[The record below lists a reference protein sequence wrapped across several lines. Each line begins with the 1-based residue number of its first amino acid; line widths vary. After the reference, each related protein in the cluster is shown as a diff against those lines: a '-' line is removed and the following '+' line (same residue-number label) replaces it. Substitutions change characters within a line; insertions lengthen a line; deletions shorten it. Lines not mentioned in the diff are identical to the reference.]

1 MHKPKRFVVALSCLL
16 LVTGCYKDVEPDAGS
31 ASDEPCFDY
40 ANYVPY
46 PDITFSV
53 DVMPLLQRHCNDASC
68 HGGLPSEA
76 KARLWLG
83 PSEEELATTKARQ
96 MVLSQ
101 IVSVRS
107 LTELNVGLVI
117 PRKPGESFLMLK
129 LDGCQNDPAFEC
141 DPQPSP
147 ISNQPCGDRMPQMA
161 NDLSEQDLDMF
172 RSWIALGARN
182 D

>member
-1 MHKPKRFVVALSCLL
+1 MHKPKRIVGALSCLL
-16 LVTGCYKDVEPDAGS
+16 LTTACYKDVEPDAGS
-31 ASDEPCFDY
+31 GGEEPCFDY

-68 HGGLPSEA
+68 HGGLPSQA

-83 PSEEELATTKARQ
+83 PSAGELATAQARQ
-96 MVLSQ
+96 LVLSQ
-101 IVSVRS
+101 VVGVRS
-107 LTELNVGLVI
+107 LTEPTVGLVI

-129 LDGCQNDPAFEC
+129 IDGCQNDPSFDCA
-141 DPQPSP
+141 PQPSP
-147 ISNQPCGDRMPQMA
+147 IGNQPCGDRMPQMA
-161 NDLSEQDLDMF
+161 DELNETELDMF